1 VTADTEHRSPIAT
14 LLRDVNLAGVTYS
27 DLAEDAWRAGQV
39 EAAFKWR
46 HVAEG
51 VRIARDRIVAA
62 NLPPAHP
69 WVAVMVDVMVDTG
82 RRAPA
87 KEVFVEFPDRNVVP
101 ALNSAKAY
109 AQVQKHPNARSVQ
122 YNDHRAF
129 AYAPRSRM
137 ERGWQP
143 NAYERPGMSWD
154 SYGLRWDGGN

>member
-1 VTADTEHRSPIAT
+1 MLTRIALVLALIGTSVTAS
-14 LLRDVNLAGVTYS
+14 
-27 DLAEDAWRAGQV
+27 
-39 EAAFKWR
+39 AA
-46 HVAEG
+46 A
-51 VRIARDRIVAA
+51 
-62 NLPPAHP
+62 
-69 WVAVMVDVMVDTG
+69 
-82 RRAPA
+82 
-87 KEVFVEFPDRNVVP
+87 DRNHVP

-122 YNDHRAF
+122 QSYNDHRAF